1 MTPEEIESKFG
12 KEALR
17 RLYDS
22 ALNNPVHDLVN
33 RIFHYK
39 TEQEIADASRI
50 LLAAQESAWGPIADE
65 GLLHDRASYRYFWTI
80 LKRAQQTGRP
90 IPPAAQHAF
99 FRI

>member
-1 MTPEEIESKFG
+1 MTPEQIEKKFG

-39 TEQEIADASRI
+39 TEQEIADW
-50 LLAAQESAWGPIADE
+50 LAFLDE
-65 GLLHDRASYRYFWTI
+65 INAEWDAEDEEGEE
-80 LKRAQQTGRP
+80 
-90 IPPAAQHAF
+90 
-99 FRI
+99 

>member
-33 RIFHYK
+33 RIFHYQ
-39 TEQEIADASRI
+39 TEEQIADW
-50 LLAAQESAWGPIADE
+50 LDFLDE
-65 GLLHDRASYRYFWTI
+65 INAEYDAEDEEGE
-80 LKRAQQTGRP
+80 K
-90 IPPAAQHAF
+90 
-99 FRI
+99 

>member
-1 MTPEEIESKFG
+1 MTPEEIENKFG

-39 TEQEIADASRI
+39 TEQEIADW
-50 LLAAQESAWGPIADE
+50 LAFLDE
-65 GLLHDRASYRYFWTI
+65 INAEWDAEDEEGEE
-80 LKRAQQTGRP
+80 
-90 IPPAAQHAF
+90 
-99 FRI
+99 

>member
-39 TEQEIADASRI
+39 TEQEIAEWLAFLDEINAEWDA
-50 LLAAQESAWGPIADE
+50 EDE
-65 GLLHDRASYRYFWTI
+65 EAN
-80 LKRAQQTGRP
+80 KC
-90 IPPAAQHAF
+90 
-99 FRI
+99 

>member
-1 MTPEEIESKFG
+1 MTPEEIKNKFG

-39 TEQEIADASRI
+39 TEQEIADW
-50 LLAAQESAWGPIADE
+50 LAFLDE
-65 GLLHDRASYRYFWTI
+65 INAEWDAEDEEGEE
-80 LKRAQQTGRP
+80 
-90 IPPAAQHAF
+90 
-99 FRI
+99 